1 MLGGILVIIFGTVI
15 SFVHID
21 ALKKSHPGIDTGL
34 LKRMFLYHVVLS
46 LCYFGYIM
54 FNPSDSRAYYEKITL
69 DFRGDTWGSFYGT
82 STTFI
87 EFVGYPFVKYMGF
100 SFEAMMALF
109 SLFGFYGFL
118 YFYIFFKEN
127 IKFKHTF
134 AGYDLLTLT
143 FFLPNLHFWSASLG
157 KGSIIFLGL
166 GLFFYSISKIPT
178 RLVAL
183 ALGSFII
190 YHVRPHV
197 MLVVLVSSAI
207 GFIFTTKGVSIALRV
222 LFLVGASIAFF
233 FIYKDVLTMVGI
245 DEEQLVSQSF
255 GLSNRAKEL
264 SKATSGIDISQY
276 SLPLQV
282 FTFLYRP
289 LFFDAP
295 GLLGIIVSFENVFY
309 VMVSLTLIG
318 SFRGIRFLVM
328 GNFLAKSAFLSFI
341 TISIALAQISGNLGL
356 AMRQKSQVM
365 ILLMYVIL
373 AFRDDESLKVWRRE
387 QIRKKFKRE
396 AQSLRMQPTTPKPS
410 V

>member
-1 MLGGILVIIFGTVI
+1 MLGGILVILFGAVV

-21 ALKKSHPGIDTGL
+21 ALKKSHPSIDTGL
-34 LKRMFLYHVVLS
+34 LKKMFVYHIVLS
-46 LCYFGYIM
+46 LCYFGYIL

-87 EFVGYPFVKYMGF
+87 EFVGYPFVKYLGF

-166 GLFFYSISKIPT
+166 GLFFYSLSKIT
-178 RLVAL
+178 SRLVAL
-183 ALGSFII
+183 AIGSFII

-207 GFIFTTKGVSIALRV
+207 GFIFTTKGVSIPLRV
-222 LFLVGASIAFF
+222 LFLAGASIAFF

-245 DEEQLVSQSF
+245 DEEQLVTQSF
-255 GLSNRAKEL
+255 GLSNRAREL
-264 SKATSGIDISQY
+264 SKATSGLDISQY

-295 GLLGIIVSFENVFY
+295 GFLGIIVSFENVFY

-318 SFRGIRFLVM
+318 NFRGIRFLLT

-387 QIRKKFKRE
+387 QIRKKFRRQ
-396 AQSLRMQPTTPKPS
+396 ANSLKLQTTTPKPS